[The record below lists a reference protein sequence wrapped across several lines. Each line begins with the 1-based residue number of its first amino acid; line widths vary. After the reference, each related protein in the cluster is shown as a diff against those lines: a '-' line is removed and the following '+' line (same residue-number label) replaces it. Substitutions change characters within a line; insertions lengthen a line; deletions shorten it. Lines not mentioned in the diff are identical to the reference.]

1 MVQLYHQ
8 KSFSQYYG
16 FRVGQNIKILFHLC
30 LLIEVRI
37 MTEAEKTEN
46 LRLSNEES
54 NRFTCECLKTALIH
68 LVAQKSF
75 NDISVSE
82 LVKEAGVS
90 RNSFY
95 RNYGTM
101 DALLNTVKEEA
112 VSVVSELLKS
122 RDNYENK
129 ADWYLDIFRIVKE
142 QQREFHILL
151 GIKVPLNFFAD
162 NIDYG
167 KLLPVSLA
175 EPTYEDLSTAG
186 AFLIILFHWF
196 NTGMKESPE
205 EMAAICCRI
214 LSD

>member
-1 MVQLYHQ
+1 MN
-8 KSFSQYYG
+8 G
-16 FRVGQNIKILFHLC
+16 N
-30 LLIEVRI
+30 
-37 MTEAEKTEN
+37 EKADY

-68 LVAQKSF
+68 LVAQKNY

-82 LVKEAGVS
+82 LIKEAGVS

-101 DALLNTVKEEA
+101 DALLNTVKEDA
-112 VSVVSELLKS
+112 ISAVSELLKS
-122 RDNYENK
+122 RDKYEIK
-129 ADWYLDIFRIVKE
+129 TDWYLDIFRIVKE
-142 QQREFHILL
+142 RQREFHILL

-167 KLLPVSLA
+167 KLLPVNLK
-175 EPTYEDLSTAG
+175 EPTYKDLSTAG

-205 EMAAICCRI
+205 KMSEICSEI